1 MNSRSASTAGAHKL
15 GDCSFIASP
24 NRRLPSFLPHITRS
38 SVPAPTYLG
47 EGDTHLMALRVAD
60 KMSQQRCG
68 RADVLD
74 VLRRLASRRER
85 IAGVDG
91 LADFLAARTA
101 FVSQKSAL
109 DYCRARAGIGWTQLF
124 REDEFGRAI
133 ERCRWESYA
142 AVLADVGEVALI
154 YLRHCG
160 GDGPGLAV
168 GLGRAVRA
176 ALVRH
181 PVPAHRPD
189 WDETCDVAQARL
201 HRALLAPPRS
211 VHRVG
216 RSSAGKVFEV
226 LPIHTNLK
234 AHDREMVVNNVRF
247 LLCRVYAD
255 MEARARWPG
264 LGAGAHGSRC
274 ARL

>member
-1 MNSRSASTAGAHKL
+1 M
-15 GDCSFIASP
+15 
-24 NRRLPSFLPHITRS
+24 
-38 SVPAPTYLG
+38 
-47 EGDTHLMALRVAD
+47 
-60 KMSQQRCG
+60 
-68 RADVLD
+68 LD
-74 VLRRLASRRER
+74 LLRRLASRRER
-85 IAGVDG
+85 IVGVDG

-109 DYCRARAGIGWTQLF
+109 DYCRARAGIGWAQLF

-142 AVLADVGEVALI
+142 AVLVDVGEVALI

-160 GDGPGLAV
+160 GDGPGLAA
-168 GLGRAVRA
+168 GLGRVVRA
-176 ALVRH
+176 AIVRH
-181 PVPAHRPD
+181 PVPGHRSD
-189 WDETCDVAQARL
+189 WGDACEAAEARL
-201 HRALLAPPRS
+201 HRALLAPPRP

-255 MEARARWPG
+255 MEARLDGPALVRVLTAAAVPDCD
-264 LGAGAHGSRC
+264 GSPPAPR
-274 ARL
+274 

>member
-1 MNSRSASTAGAHKL
+1 LLTRCRGRDEKGISVL
-15 GDCSFIASP
+15 G
-24 NRRLPSFLPHITRS
+24 
-38 SVPAPTYLG
+38 
-47 EGDTHLMALRVAD
+47 
-60 KMSQQRCG
+60 
-68 RADVLD
+68 
-74 VLRRLASRRER
+74 VLRRLSAGSAR
-85 IAGVDG
+85 IATAEG

-109 DYCRARAGIGWTQLF
+109 DYCRARAGIGWAQLF

-133 ERCRWESYA
+133 ERCRWDSYA
-142 AVLADVGEVALI
+142 AVLADVGEVALT

-160 GDGPGLAV
+160 GEGPDLATE
-168 GLGRAVRA
+168 LGNAVCA

-189 WDETCDVAQARL
+189 WDEACEAAQARL
-201 HRALLAPPRS
+201 YRALLAPPRP

-216 RSSAGKVFEV
+216 RSSAGKVFDV

-255 MEARARWPG
+255 MESRLDGPALVRVLTATGAPERDRSPRAPR
-264 LGAGAHGSRC
+264 
-274 ARL
+274 

>member
-1 MNSRSASTAGAHKL
+1 VL
-15 GDCSFIASP
+15 G
-24 NRRLPSFLPHITRS
+24 
-38 SVPAPTYLG
+38 
-47 EGDTHLMALRVAD
+47 
-60 KMSQQRCG
+60 
-68 RADVLD
+68 
-74 VLRRLASRRER
+74 VLRRLASRRAR
-85 IAGVDG
+85 IVDADG
-91 LADFLAARTA
+91 LADFLAGRTA

-160 GDGPGLAV
+160 GEGPDIAT

-181 PVPAHRPD
+181 PVPGHRAD
-189 WDETCDVAQARL
+189 WSEACDTAQARL
-201 HRALLAPPRS
+201 HRALLAPPRP

-216 RSSAGKVFEV
+216 SSSARKVFDV

-255 MEARARWPG
+255 MERELDGPALIRSLSAFESPG
-264 LGAGAHGSRC
+264 SPSAP
-274 ARL
+274 